1 MENENVSDIKWT
13 WIQREKKNETD
24 KQAGRRSDT
33 DSKEGIQKDR
43 QTNRQADS
51 QTQIAKKGYR
61 KTDRQTGR

>member
-1 MENENVSDIKWT
+1 MNTK
-13 WIQREKKNETD
+13 RKKNETD

>member
-1 MENENVSDIKWT
+1 MDMDTK
-13 WIQREKKNETD
+13 RKKNETD

-43 QTNRQADS
+43 QTNRQADG

-61 KTDRQTGR
+61 KTDRQTGRQIVRHR